1 VLRCPRRW
9 LASAIT
15 AKGRQADV
23 DSRRRVT
30 SLAGA
35 AGLAFKPGHTF
46 GELIEVGAQ
55 GLDRG
60 IMPSLW
66 LLLLPAARAVS
77 NEDTPALI
85 GNDEPLVT
93 QDGYGVIDG
102 HRCNPVLAG
111 QVAPGWQLLAGRELS
126 LRYLAAQVVGHL
138 QVGRPGI
145 VRVGRH
151 PFRLRR
157 PRSLARTTFGPGYPL
172 RRNDR
177 QPIVIYIDLVRSRK
191 E

>member
-1 VLRCPRRW
+1 VLRCARCW

-23 DSRRRVT
+23 GSRRRGI
-30 SLAGA
+30 SLATTA
-35 AGLAFKPGHTF
+35 CLAFKLGHAF

-55 GLDRG
+55 GIDRR

-66 LLLLPAARAVS
+66 LLQLPAARAVG

-85 GNDEPLVT
+85 GDDESFVT
-93 QDGYGVIDG
+93 QDGHGVVDG

-111 QVAPGWQLLAGRELS
+111 QVAARWQLLAGRELP
-126 LRYLAAQVVGHL
+126 LRDLAAQVIGHL

-145 VRVGRH
+145 VRVGHH

-157 PRSLARTTFGPGYPL
+157 PRSLARTTFGPG
-172 RRNDR
+172 
-177 QPIVIYIDLVRSRK
+177 SRCA
-191 E
+191 EMNTNL

>member
-1 VLRCPRRW
+1 VLRCLRRW

-15 AKGRQADV
+15 AKGRQADM

-30 SLAGA
+30 RLATA
-35 AGLAFKPGHTF
+35 ACLAFEPGHAL
-46 GELIEVGAQ
+46 GELVEVGAQ
-55 GLDRG
+55 VVDRG
-60 IMPSLW
+60 ITRSLW
-66 LLLLPAARAVS
+66 LLVLPAARAVG

-85 GNDEPLVT
+85 GDDEPLVT
-93 QDGYGVIDG
+93 QDGHGVVDG

-111 QVAPGWQLLAGRELS
+111 QVAPRWQLLAGRELS

-157 PRSLARTTFGPGYPL
+157 PRSLARTTFGLGCRCAGMTVNL
-172 RRNDR
+172 
-177 QPIVIYIDLVRSRK
+177 
-191 E
+191 

>member
-1 VLRCPRRW
+1 MLRCPRRW

-15 AKGRQADV
+15 AKGRRADV

-30 SLAGA
+30 PLLAA
-35 AGLAFKPGHTF
+35 ACLAFKPGHTF

-55 GLDRG
+55 RVDRG
-60 IMPSLW
+60 ITRSLW
-66 LLLLPAARAVS
+66 LLLLPVARAVG
-77 NEDTPALI
+77 NEDPPALI
-85 GNDEPLVT
+85 GDDEPLVT
-93 QDGYGVIDG
+93 QDGHGVVDG

-111 QVAPGWQLLAGRELS
+111 QAAPRWQLLAGRELS

-151 PFRLRR
+151 PSRLRR
-157 PRSLARTTFGPGYPL
+157 PRSLARTTFGLGCRCAGMTVNL
-172 RRNDR
+172 
-177 QPIVIYIDLVRSRK
+177 
-191 E
+191 

>member
-30 SLAGA
+30 SLLA
-35 AGLAFKPGHTF
+35 AACLAFEPGHAF

-55 GLDRG
+55 GVDRG
-60 IMPSLW
+60 VTRSLW
-66 LLLLPAARAVS
+66 PLLLPAARAIS
-77 NEDTPALI
+77 NEDPPALI

-93 QDGYGVIDG
+93 QDAHSVIDG

-111 QVAPGWQLLAGRELS
+111 QVTPGWQLLAGRELPV
-126 LRYLAAQVVGHL
+126 LYLAAQVIGHL

-145 VRVGRH
+145 VRVERH
-151 PFRLRR
+151 LFRLRR
-157 PRSLARTTFGPGYPL
+157 PRSLARTTFGPRCRCVGMTANL
-172 RRNDR
+172 
-177 QPIVIYIDLVRSRK
+177 
-191 E
+191 